1 MNSDIQQERRNAS
14 FQVGNLSK
22 ALFEDS
28 LKRREQLKDAV
39 EVPLSIVLAW
49 KDDL

>member
-14 FQVGNLSK
+14 FEVGNLSK
-22 ALFEDS
+22 ALFEDF

-39 EVPLSIVLAW
+39 EVHFVECVALERCL
-49 KDDL
+49 